1 MGKLIPNPDNIDVIW
16 DQLEVGDWAFID
28 SERAILVRLPGC
40 DESHGDGVHL
50 LPISRESRF
59 VNEREVHWTW
69 DGNHEA
75 PTLTPSI
82 LCKLSGWHGYLTKGV
97 LVEV

>member
-1 MGKLIPNPDNIDVIW
+1 MGKLIPNPENIDVIW

-50 LPISRESRF
+50 LPLTKESRF
-59 VNEREVHWTW
+59 CNEREVHWDW
-69 DGNHEA
+69 DGNREA

-82 LCKLSGWHGYLTKGV
+82 LCKVSGWHGYLTNGV